1 MVDQASANGMQHG
14 AAGVNLGYVLAQRAL
29 LAPSS
34 PAIVTDGVVL
44 TYEALDQ
51 RVNRLANAL
60 RSRGIGYGDRV
71 AVLLTNCP
79 EFLEVLFACAKLGAR
94 MVTIN
99 YRLIADEV
107 AFILDDS
114 GARLLVHGT
123 DLAQT
128 ARAATAATITRVVVG
143 DTDDDAAEP
152 YELLLTNQSPQAP
165 GTELSLS
172 DDIAIIYTSGT
183 TGRPKGAVLTHA
195 NLLHSSLNQVIDFAV
210 VASDRTLLAAPLYH
224 VGGMLILTFPT
235 LHVGGTVFL
244 HRAFRPDEV
253 IAAFER
259 ERITTAFLAPTMWK
273 MLLGEPGLAERDFSS
288 LRLGVS
294 GGESLPVSSIEALVD
309 MFGAGFAEG
318 YGLTEAASCTTVLR
332 SQDLLRKPGS
342 VGMPFI
348 HNAIRVVGAD
358 GRDVAPG
365 DIGEVWQSG
374 PTVMRGYWER
384 PDATAAVLRDG
395 WLRTGDVGRLDD
407 EGFLYIVDR
416 AKDMI
421 ISGAENVYPVEVE
434 QVLYRH
440 PDIEEAA
447 VIGLP
452 DERWGEAV
460 TAVIVAKAGSHLTE
474 QDVIDHC
481 RPLMAGFKRPRR
493 VRFTEALPRN
503 PSGKV
508 LKAQLREAYSLSN
521 DAADALNPR

>member
-1 MVDQASANGMQHG
+1 
-14 AAGVNLGYVLAQRAL
+14 
-29 LAPSS
+29 
-34 PAIVTDGVVL
+34 
-44 TYEALDQ
+44 
-51 RVNRLANAL
+51 
-60 RSRGIGYGDRV
+60 
-71 AVLLTNCP
+71 
-79 EFLEVLFACAKLGAR
+79 
-94 MVTIN
+94 
-99 YRLIADEV
+99 
-107 AFILDDS
+107 
-114 GARLLVHGT
+114 
-123 DLAQT
+123 
-128 ARAATAATITRVVVG
+128 
-143 DTDDDAAEP
+143 
-152 YELLLTNQSPQAP
+152 
-165 GTELSLS
+165 
-172 DDIAIIYTSGT
+172 
-183 TGRPKGAVLTHA
+183 
-195 NLLHSSLNQVIDFAV
+195 
-210 VASDRTLLAAPLYH
+210 
-224 VGGMLILTFPT
+224 
-235 LHVGGTVFL
+235 
-244 HRAFRPDEV
+244 
-253 IAAFER
+253 
-259 ERITTAFLAPTMWK
+259 
-273 MLLGEPGLAERDFSS
+273 
-288 LRLGVS
+288 
-294 GGESLPVSSIEALVD
+294 
-309 MFGAGFAEG
+309 
-318 YGLTEAASCTTVLR
+318 
-332 SQDLLRKPGS
+332 
-342 VGMPFI
+342 MPFI